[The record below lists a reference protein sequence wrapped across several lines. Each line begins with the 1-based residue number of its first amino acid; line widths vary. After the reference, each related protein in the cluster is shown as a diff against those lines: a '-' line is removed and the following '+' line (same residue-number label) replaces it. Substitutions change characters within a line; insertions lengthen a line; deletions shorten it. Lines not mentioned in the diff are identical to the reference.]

1 MKDEFGY
8 LFLFF
13 FSPGKQEVMLQC
25 KQLRENPTGA
35 STEPA
40 RRPGPPVPLRPSAA
54 SGQSGGV
61 DAVERE
67 DGGEIHGTEAVISFS
82 LKCLKVGMGR

>member
-13 FSPGKQEVMLQC
+13 FFLGNKRLQC

-35 STEPA
+35 STELA

-67 DGGEIHGTEAVISFS
+67 DDSEIHGTEAVISFS